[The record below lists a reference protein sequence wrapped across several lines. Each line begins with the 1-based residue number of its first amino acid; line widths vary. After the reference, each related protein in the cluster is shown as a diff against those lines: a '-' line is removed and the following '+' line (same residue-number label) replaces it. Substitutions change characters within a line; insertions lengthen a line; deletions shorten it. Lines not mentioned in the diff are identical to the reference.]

1 MSQTYRPSHADATYD
16 AKYGIRNWQG
26 GGRASARET
35 IGRVAAGAVAQLVLR
50 QLFPGFELVAYVTQ
64 VHEVTARIDS
74 QRVSRADVERNAIR
88 CPDDAAAKIMMQ
100 LIDTV

>member
-50 QLFPGFELVAYVTQ
+50 KLFPAFELVAYVTQ
-64 VHEVTARIDS
+64 VHEVMAKIDS
-74 QRVSRADVERNAIR
+74 QRVTRTEVECNAVR
-88 CPDDAAAKIMMQ
+88 CPGEAAAKIMMQ
-100 LIDTV
+100 LI